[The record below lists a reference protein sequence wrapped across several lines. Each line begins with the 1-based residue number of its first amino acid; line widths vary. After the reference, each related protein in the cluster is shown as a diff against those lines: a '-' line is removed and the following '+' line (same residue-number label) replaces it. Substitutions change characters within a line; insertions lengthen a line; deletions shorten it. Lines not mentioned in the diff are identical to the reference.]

1 MFFRKKRHSIM
12 GMNMD
17 ADMDMMSAIKIVAAG
32 ALIYHTAR
40 FMFKEMIDE

>member
-1 MFFRKKRHSIM
+1 MFFRRKHHSIM

-17 ADMDMMSAIKIVAAG
+17 ADMDMMSTIKIVAAG

-40 FMFKEMIDE
+40 FMFREMMDE